1 MLEPLFESK
10 LKERILFYV
19 WKCPDSYANEIARNF
34 DAHLYAVQNQL
45 KKLEQGGV
53 MVSQLKG
60 RVRLFRLNPRYAFL
74 AELTGLLGKAYG
86 FLSHEEQQLYYVKRR
101 RPRRTGKSR

>member
-1 MLEPLFESK
+1 MLEPLFESQ

-19 WKCPDSYANEIARNF
+19 WKNPDSYSNEIARNF
-34 DAHLYAVQNQL
+34 NTHLYGVQNQL

-53 MVSQLKG
+53 VVSQLKG

-74 AELTGLLGKAYG
+74 SELNQLLEKAYA
-86 FLSHEEQQLYYVKRR
+86 FLSNEEQQLYYVKRK
-101 RPRRTGKSR
+101 RPRRTGKSL